1 MDSVTI
7 LVVDDEQPIVDLVQ
21 SYLQAE
27 GYQVYSAGDGAKAL
41 AMARAVKPDLVV
53 LDVMLPG
60 IDGLEVLRRLHQDS
74 SVYVLLLTARSEEF
88 DKIVGLA
95 VGADDYLTKPFSPRE
110 LVARVKAILRRNR
123 SQAET
128 TPEVQSRPSL
138 AFETL
143 LIDPER
149 REVYRDGEQVEL
161 TPREFDLLYALA
173 AAPGRVF
180 TREQLLASVWG
191 RDFAGIDR
199 VVDVHIGLLRRKL
212 EANPNAP
219 SLVQTVRGVGYKFTG
234 KRV

>member
-1 MDSVTI
+1 MESATI

-21 SYLQAE
+21 SYLTAE
-27 GYQVYSAGDGAKAL
+27 GYQVYTASDGARAL
-41 AMARAVKPDLVV
+41 QIARTLKPDLVV

-60 IDGLEVLRRLHQDS
+60 IDGIEVLRRLHQES
-74 SVYVLLLTARSEEF
+74 SVYVLLLTARSDEL

-95 VGADDYLTKPFSPRE
+95 VGADDYMTKPFSPRE
-110 LVARVKAILRRNR
+110 LVARVRAILRRNR
-123 SQAET
+123 VAGNASAAD
-128 TPEVQSRPSL
+128 QSRPSL
-138 AFETL
+138 IFETL

-149 REVYRDGEQVEL
+149 REVARDGALVEL

-173 AAPGRVF
+173 AVPGRVF
-180 TREQLLASVWG
+180 TRDQLLDNVWG
-191 RDFAGIDR
+191 RDFAGNDR

-219 SLVQTVRGVGYKFTG
+219 LLIQTVRGVGYKFTG

>member
-1 MDSVTI
+1 MDTATI

-21 SYLQAE
+21 SYLLAE
-27 GYQVYSAGDGAKAL
+27 GYQVYTASDGVKAL
-41 AMARAVKPDLVV
+41 TMARTVKPDLVV
-53 LDVMLPG
+53 LDLMLPG
-60 IDGLEVLRRLHQDS
+60 IDGLEVLRRLHQES
-74 SVYVLLLTARSEEF
+74 SVYVLLLTARSEEV
-88 DKIVGLA
+88 DKVVGLA

-123 SQAET
+123 TTNGKAEA
-128 TPEVQSRPSL
+128 QGRPSL
-138 AFETL
+138 VFESL

-149 REVYRDGEQVEL
+149 REVYRDGALVEL
-161 TPREFDLLYALA
+161 TQREFDLLYALA

-180 TREQLLASVWG
+180 TREQLLTNVWG

-212 EANPNAP
+212 EANPNVPA
-219 SLVQTVRGVGYKFTG
+219 LVQTVRGVGYKFTG